1 MFKISRMT
9 DYGVVVMAQLAQ
21 ASDAVVT
28 APDLAAVAGFAVYSL
43 VDLLAGDRLRTA

>member
-21 ASDAVVT
+21 ATDAVVT
-28 APDLAAVAGFAVYSL
+28 APDLAAEAG
-43 VDLLAGDRLRTA
+43 LRKSVV